1 MKKLLLIL
9 ALGLSG
15 MVSAQDFSLVNH
27 NLTPFSLNPSLV
39 GNAKDI
45 RFGLSY
51 RQQWMVLGNHYHTIR
66 FSFDESFHQKKCA
79 VGFVYSYDN
88 MANGVYDVNEFSL
101 LYGHAIKLRDEWSLR
116 LGLQGTLYLNKFGYD
131 KIKYG
136 DQYDSNT
143 RRPSFETLEEFDTDV
158 RNFFDVSVGASFIIE
173 SKLTL
178 GAALYHIAEPSN
190 GFMELKDNT
199 LNRKFVAHINY
210 LQDLQY
216 KNGLWGR
223 ESLSGNYFFMNGSYQ
238 KQDDFQMLNAG
249 LGVAW
254 EPLVVGVCDKN
265 SLSGINVVGL
275 MVGAHYKSLQ
285 AFYVYD
291 LFTSSKKNGSW
302 SHELTLIYIIKKTEK
317 YPCPVTYW

>member
-1 MKKLLLIL
+1 MKKLILIL
-9 ALGLSG
+9 MMGLGG

-27 NLTPFSLNPSLV
+27 NLTPFSINPSAA

-45 RFGLSY
+45 RFGLNY
-51 RQQWMVLGNHYHTIR
+51 RQQWMVLGNRYHTIR

-79 VGFVYSYDN
+79 VGFAYSYDN

-101 LYGHAIKLRDEWSLR
+101 VYAHAIKLREEWSLR
-116 LGLQGTLYLNKFGYD
+116 LGVQGSLFLNKLGYD

-143 RRPSFETLEEFDTDV
+143 RRPSFETLESFDNDV
-158 RNFFDVSVGASFIIE
+158 RNCFDVSVGASFIIE

-178 GAALYHIAEPSN
+178 GAAIYHISEPSN

-199 LNRKFVAHINY
+199 LERKYVVHINY

-223 ESLSGNYFFMNGSYQ
+223 ESLSGNYLFLNGAYK
-238 KQDDFQMLNAG
+238 KQGDFQMLNAG
-249 LGVAW
+249 VGVAW
-254 EPLVVGVCDKN
+254 EPLIVGVNDKN
-265 SLSGINVVGL
+265 SLSGVNVIGL
-275 MVGAHYKSLQ
+275 MAGAHHKGLQ
-285 AFYVYD
+285 VFYVYD

-302 SHELTLIYIIKKTEK
+302 SHELTLIYIIKKIEK